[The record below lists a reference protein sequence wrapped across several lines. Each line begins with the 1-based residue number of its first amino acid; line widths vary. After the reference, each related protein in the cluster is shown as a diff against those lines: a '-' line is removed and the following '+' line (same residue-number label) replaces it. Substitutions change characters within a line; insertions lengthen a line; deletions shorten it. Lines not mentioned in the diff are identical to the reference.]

1 MRKMDDIQGERI
13 RALNSRGL
21 QRGEYVL
28 YWMQSSV
35 RTEYN
40 HALEYS
46 VERANA
52 LDLPLLVFF
61 GVTDKYPN
69 ANLRHYRF
77 LLEGLEE
84 VKGSLEDRKIGMLV
98 QHVSPEIGAISLSGG
113 AAMTVVDVGYTR
125 ELKAWSRAVAERVGC
140 PLVQVESN
148 IVVPVEA
155 ASVKEEYSAA
165 TIRPKITKKLSRYLV
180 PLRERDIRNQF
191 IDFDV
196 GASDFSNPVEA
207 LDKLEIDRSVG
218 GAETYRG
225 GTGNAKRRLDEFID
239 ERLDAYAESKNDP
252 TKDAVSNLSPYLH
265 FGHISP
271 LHVALEVDGA
281 DSPGKESFLEELIV
295 RRELAINFVNYN
307 EDYDTF
313 ECLPDWCKKTLSEH
327 ASDPREYTYSLAEFE
342 RAETH
347 DPYWNAAQTEMVKT
361 GKMHGYMRMYWGKKI
376 LEWSRGPEEAYG
388 IAVRLNDKYELD
400 GRDPNGY
407 AGVAWCF
414 GKHDRPWKE
423 RPVFGKIRY
432 MNDRGLRRKFDAD
445 LYIKK
450 VSDL

>member
-1 MRKMDDIQGERI
+1 MDEIQGERI

-84 VKGSLEDRKIGMLV
+84 AKGSLEDRGIRMIV
-98 QHVSPEIGAISLSGG
+98 QHVSPEMGAIALSGG
-113 AAMTVVDVGYTR
+113 SAMTVVDVGYTR
-125 ELKAWSRAVAERVGC
+125 ELKAWRRKVAERIGC
-140 PLVQVESN
+140 PLIGVESN
-148 IVVPVEA
+148 VVVPVEA
-155 ASVKEEYSAA
+155 ASIKEEYSAA
-165 TIRPKITKKLSRYLV
+165 TIRPKIAKKLPLYLV
-180 PLRERDIRNQF
+180 PLRERELQNQSV
-191 IDFDV
+191 DFDAR
-196 GASDFSNPVEA
+196 ASDFSNLGEV
-207 LDKLEIDRSVG
+207 LGKLEIDRSVG
-218 GAETYRG
+218 RAEMFQG
-225 GTGNAKRRLDEFID
+225 GTSSAMKRLDEFID
-239 ERLDAYAESKNDP
+239 GRLDDYAEFKNDP
-252 TKDAVSNLSPYLH
+252 TKDVVSNLSPYLH

-271 LHVALEVDGA
+271 LHVALEVDGV

-307 EDYDTF
+307 KDYDSF
-313 ECLPDWCKKTLSEH
+313 ECLPEWCRKTLGEH

-347 DPYWNAAQTEMVKT
+347 DPYWNAAQAEMVMT

-376 LEWSRGPEEAYG
+376 LEWSRGPEEAYR

-445 LYIKK
+445 LYVKK
-450 VSDL
+450 VGDL

>member
-1 MRKMDDIQGERI
+1 
-13 RALNSRGL
+13 
-21 QRGEYVL
+21 
-28 YWMQSSV
+28 
-35 RTEYN
+35 
-40 HALEYS
+40 
-46 VERANA
+46 
-52 LDLPLLVFF
+52 
-61 GVTDKYPN
+61 VTDKYPN

>member
-1 MRKMDDIQGERI
+1 MRKMDDIQKERI
-13 RALNSRGL
+13 KALNSQGPKQGR
-21 QRGEYVL
+21 YVL
-28 YWMQSSV
+28 YWMQSFV
-35 RTEYN
+35 RTECN

-61 GVTDKYPN
+61 GLTDRYPN

-84 VKGSLEDRKIGMLV
+84 AKGSLEDRGIRMIV
-98 QHVSPEIGAISLSGG
+98 QHVSPDLGAIALSEG
-113 AAMTVVDVGYTR
+113 AAMTVVDRGYTR
-125 ELKAWSRAVAERVGC
+125 ELKAWRRKVSERVDC
-140 PLVQVESN
+140 LLIQVESN
-148 IVVPVEA
+148 VVVPVEA
-155 ASVKEEYSAA
+155 ASMKEEYSAA
-165 TIRPKITKKLSRYLV
+165 TIRPKIAKKLSRYLV
-180 PLRERDIRNQF
+180 PLRERDIQNRSF
-191 IDFDV
+191 DFD
-196 GASDFSNPVEA
+196 AETFDISNPGKA
-207 LDKLEIDRSVG
+207 LNTLEIDRSVG
-218 GAETYRG
+218 RAEMYQG
-225 GTGNAKRRLDEFID
+225 GTSSAKKRLDEFIY
-239 ERLDAYAESKNDP
+239 ERLGAYAEFKNDP

-271 LHVALEVDGA
+271 LHVALEVEGA

-313 ECLPDWCKKTLSEH
+313 ECLPDWCKKTLKEH
-327 ASDPREYTYSLAEFE
+327 ASDPREYAYSVAEFE
-342 RAETH
+342 GAETH

-361 GKMHGYMRMYWGKKI
+361 GKMHGYMRMYWGKKT
-376 LEWSRGPEEAYG
+376 LEWSSAPEEAYR
-388 IAVRLNDKYELD
+388 IAVHLNDKYELD

-423 RPVFGKIRY
+423 RPIFGKIRY

-445 LYIKK
+445 LYVKR

>member
-361 GKMHGYMRMYWGKKI
+361 GKMHGYMRMYWSKKI
-376 LEWSRGPEEAYG
+376 LEWSSAPEEAYR
-388 IAVRLNDKYELD
+388 IAVHLNDKYELD

-445 LYIKK
+445 LYVEK